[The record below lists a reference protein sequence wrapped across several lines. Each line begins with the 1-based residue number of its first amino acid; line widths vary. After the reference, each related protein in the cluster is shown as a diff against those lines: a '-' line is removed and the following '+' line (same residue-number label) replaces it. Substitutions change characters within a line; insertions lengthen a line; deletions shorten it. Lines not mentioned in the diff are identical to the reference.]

1 MSNGKDDQGI
11 GGIVQCEIDIESGNK
26 LSPSRSIWQG
36 TGGRYL
42 ESPHLYKINGR
53 YYLLAAEGG
62 TEYGHMETYARG
74 DSPSGPFEAFGSI
87 PF

>member
-1 MSNGKDDQGI
+1 MSNGTDDEGI
-11 GGIVQCEIDIESGNK
+11 GGIVQCEIDIKTGNK
-26 LSPSRSIWQG
+26 LSPSHSIWQG

-74 DSPSGPFEAFGSI
+74 DSPPAHSKPI
-87 PF
+87 R